1 MKTTPLALPESLQNL
16 PYPPRELADQ
26 IEALYL
32 TTTPNPISIAQALST
47 TIQFIIA
54 VIASPRVQS
63 MRQILDQELHN
74 CNQRNLAQL
83 VNDVARASTE
93 LTNTQN
99 PTQEHRRRVG
109 TLNSSLNAA
118 LKAQSYLEHGITPPL
133 PTPKPKPTPS
143 KSPRTPNT
151 TTRATPTPTPNTTTP
166 NTHTAPLDPA
176 DPQATLTREQLN
188 ADPRWQSLYPQL
200 SPKAQYLAT
209 LLPVST
215 LELLLTLPT
224 PHALSNT
231 EHITSQ
237 APDSFFPPDLQQQP
251 QLTH

>member
-1 MKTTPLALPESLQNL
+1 MKTTPLALPESLQSL

-118 LKAQSYLEHGITPPL
+118 LKAQSYLEHGITPPI
-133 PTPKPKPTPS
+133 PTPKPTQSPRNTKPTP
-143 KSPRTPNT
+143 
-151 TTRATPTPTPNTTTP
+151 TTP

-176 DPQATLTREQLN
+176 DPQATMTRDQLN
-188 ADPRWQSLYPQL
+188 ADPRWQSLFPQL

-237 APDSFFPPDLQQQP
+237 APDSFFPPDLQSQLRP

>member
-1 MKTTPLALPESLQNL
+1 MKTTPLALPESLQSL

-118 LKAQSYLEHGITPPL
+118 LKAQSYLEHGITPP
-133 PTPKPKPTPS
+133 TPKPTKSPRNTKPTPTLNTT
-143 KSPRTPNT
+143 TPNT
-151 TTRATPTPTPNTTTP
+151 DTTPNTPNP

-176 DPQATLTREQLN
+176 DPQATLTRDQLN
-188 ADPRWQSLYPQL
+188 ADPRWQSLFPQL
-200 SPKAQYLAT
+200 SPKAQYLST

-237 APDSFFPPDLQQQP
+237 ALDSFFPPDLQQQP